1 MVLPDGSAPP
11 HGGRAVSTATASTDA
26 SPAPASDVALLDP
39 PALSVRLLVALGL
52 VYLIWSS
59 TYLALRVMVHDIP
72 PFLAGGARY
81 LLAGVI
87 LLAFLRLRGAPMPTA
102 RNWLAALPLGVLF
115 FAVGNGLVAW
125 ALAPSQGIGSGV
137 AAVVCGT
144 TPLWAGVL
152 GPIFGVRASRREWL
166 GVALGFAG
174 VLVLSLGGDL
184 RSDPLASA
192 LLVLGPAGWAAG
204 TLWARK
210 LPLAEGSMGAAT
222 QMVAGGAIMLA
233 IAPVLGEPI
242 PTSIS
247 AGAIGAFAYLVVL
260 GSLVAFSAYHYVLA
274 HARPA
279 LSVSHAYVNPVLAV
293 ILGAALGAEH
303 LGVEVIAATVL
314 IVGAVLL
321 LVRRR

>member
-1 MVLPDGSAPP
+1 
-11 HGGRAVSTATASTDA
+11 VSTATVPSDA
-26 SPAPASDVALLDP
+26 ERLDP
-39 PALSVRLLVALGL
+39 PVISPRLIVALGL

-59 TYLALRVMVHDIP
+59 TYLALRVMVHDAP
-72 PFLAGGARY
+72 PFATGGLRY

-87 LLAFLRLRGAPMPTA
+87 LLAFQRLRGAPMPTA

-125 ALAPSQGIGSGV
+125 SLAPSHGIGSGV

-152 GPIFGVRASRREWL
+152 GPVFGVRASRREWL

-174 VLVLSLGGDL
+174 VLVLGLGGDL

-204 TLWARK
+204 SLWARR
-210 LPLAEGSMGAAT
+210 LPLAEGGMGAAT
-222 QMVAGGAIMLA
+222 QMVAGGAVMLA
-233 IAPVLGEPI
+233 IAPLVGERI
-242 PTSIS
+242 PETVST
-247 AGAIGAFAYLVVL
+247 GAILAFGYLVVL

-279 LSVSHAYVNPVLAV
+279 LSVSHAYVNPVLAL
-293 ILGAALGAEH
+293 ILGAALGGEP

-321 LVRRR
+321 LVRRD